1 MKKVFAILLALGA
14 MSIVLSGCSGG
25 GDAASPDAGKTDGGA
40 AKTDEAAKTE

>member
-25 GDAASPDAGKTDGGA
+25 GDAGADAGKTDGGA